1 MGSLAE
7 KAAGVMSAR
16 EAKAE
21 EAKKANREID
31 AANRKLNTALAQQRL
46 AYSVGD
52 RQTREAADQAVL
64 NARIAL
70 REKVIEFGFKSSDTE
85 SRRISAEAARTSA
98 GAAVTSAN
106 RRAGSDGINQ
116 QRLAIQQMKADPT
129 YKGVEEALTNA
140 QKALAVAPNNVAL
153 QEKLRRA
160 QADANALMRKYGV
173 ESGGDS
179 DLTAAPSAG
188 AGAGAQV
195 IRFDR
200 SGNPIQ

>member
-1 MGSLAE
+1 
-7 KAAGVMSAR
+7 
-16 EAKAE
+16 
-21 EAKKANREID
+21 
-31 AANRKLNTALAQQRL
+31 
-46 AYSVGD
+46 
-52 RQTREAADQAVL
+52 
-64 NARIAL
+64 
-70 REKVIEFGFKSSDTE
+70 
-85 SRRISAEAARTSA
+85 
-98 GAAVTSAN
+98 
-106 RRAGSDGINQ
+106 
-116 QRLAIQQMKADPT
+116 LAIQQMKADPT